1 VIKPCLWSG
10 NSKAFPAMNCLLS
23 NAREHEAVRQVLAGT
38 ADPIIVELGAYDGC
52 DTVRLYDALRPGI
65 MLATEPDPRL
75 WEAFRQRVGNRHVI
89 MLPVAVGACIGQTVL
104 YLSDPPGSSSVRRPK
119 RHLELFPH
127 VQFQSVQTVMICT
140 LNAIFQ
146 ELKVPRIDLLW
157 CDVQGAER
165 DVIAGGQ
172 WALRHTRYA
181 LLECDL
187 EELYE
192 GQLVRPQLLDA
203 LPGWEIIGEWP
214 DNGNVLLRNTR
225 YAASGADARTQ

>member
-1 VIKPCLWSG
+1 MSY
-10 NSKAFPAMNCLLS
+10 LLP
-23 NAREHEAVRQVLAGT
+23 NIQEHEAAQQALAGT
-38 ADPIIVELGAYDGC
+38 TDPIIVELGAYDGC
-52 DTVRLYDALRPGI
+52 DTVRLYDALRPSV

-75 WEAFRQRVGNRHVI
+75 WEAFRQRVGERYVI

-127 VQFQSVQTVMICT
+127 VQFRSVQTVMICT
-140 LNAIFQ
+140 LDAIFH
-146 ELKVPRIDLLW
+146 ELKAPRIDLLW

-172 WALRHTRYA
+172 TALRYTRYA
-181 LLECDL
+181 LLECDR

-214 DNGNVLLRNTR
+214 DDGNVLLRNTS
-225 YAASGADARTQ
+225 YEACGANARAQ

>member
-1 VIKPCLWSG
+1 
-10 NSKAFPAMNCLLS
+10 
-23 NAREHEAVRQVLAGT
+23 VLAGT
-38 ADPIIVELGAYDGC
+38 PNPIIVELGAYDGC
-52 DTVRLYDALRPGI
+52 DTVQLYDALHPSI
-65 MLATEPDPRL
+65 MLVTEPDPRL
-75 WEAFRQRVGNRHVI
+75 WEAFRQRVGERHVI

-119 RHLELFPH
+119 RHLELFPY
-127 VQFQSVQTVMICT
+127 VQFRSVQTVMICT
-140 LNAIFQ
+140 LDAIFH

-172 WALRHTRYA
+172 WALQHTRYA
-181 LLECDL
+181 LLECDR

-192 GQLVRPQLLDA
+192 GQLVRSQLLDA

-225 YAASGADARTQ
+225 YAASGADART